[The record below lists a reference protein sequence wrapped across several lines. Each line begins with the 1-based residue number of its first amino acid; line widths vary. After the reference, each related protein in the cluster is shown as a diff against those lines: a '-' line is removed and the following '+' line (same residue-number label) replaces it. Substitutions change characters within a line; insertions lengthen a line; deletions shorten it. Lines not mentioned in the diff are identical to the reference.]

1 MSNNNNNNNNDR
13 LKTEKIIQT
22 PIEEEMKT
30 SYLDY
35 SMSVIVGRALPDIR
49 DGLKPV
55 QRRIIYTMHNM
66 GLYHTKPYRKSAKIV
81 GEVMGNFHPHG
92 DTAIYD
98 TMVRM
103 AQDFTFRMPLIQG
116 QGNFGSIDGDPPA
129 AMRYTEARLS
139 KISEELITDIEKDT
153 VDFVP
158 NYDETTK
165 EPVVFPVSFP
175 HLLVNGSSGIAVG
188 MATNIPPHN
197 LGEIIDAVIFR
208 LENME
213 EKINIDDILKII
225 KGPDFPTGAYII
237 GKTGIKQAYSTGRGS
252 ITLQAKAKIEET
264 QKGKQQIVITELP
277 YMVNKAQLLE
287 NIAELVRNKKI
298 DGITDIRDESDK
310 DGIRAVVEVS
320 RNDNPEIILNQ
331 LYKHTSLRT
340 SFGIIFL
347 ALVDGKPKVLNILDF
362 IDNFISYR
370 KEVIIRRAK
379 FDLDKAEKRAHILE
393 GLKIALKYLDR
404 VIKLIRNSK
413 SVEEARIGLMTS
425 FKLTEVQAQ
434 AILDMKLQQLTALEI
449 EKINKEYQELIKL
462 IEELKSLLASERK
475 IYNLMKE
482 ELQKIKEKYAD
493 TRRTEILSREK
504 EISIED
510 LIKEEDMVVT
520 ITHSG
525 YIKRTPVSVYKAQRR
540 GGRGIIAVTTK
551 EEDFVEDL
559 FVSNTHDYLMFF
571 TNKGRCYWLKVYEI
585 PEASRQN
592 KGKAIV
598 NLIKFEEDERISSY
612 VSVKDFSE
620 DKFLIMVTEN
630 GTVKRSNLS
639 LFSKPR
645 SGGIIAINL
654 SQGDKLIETKIAD
667 EKDEIFIATA
677 GGMAIRSKVKDFREI
692 GRTGMGV
699 RGIKLRK
706 DDKVVSMTILHS
718 GDKDKTLLSV
728 AEKGYGKRTKVSEY
742 RLQARG
748 GKGIINLKVTEK
760 TGNVISIKLVSDA
773 DELMIITTKGTLIRT
788 KIKDIK
794 TIGRNTQGVRL
805 IKLKEGEK
813 VSAVARIAEE
823 DDDDEKEK

>member
-213 EKINIDDILKII
+213 EKISIDDIMKII

-287 NIAELVRNKKI
+287 SIAELVRNKKI

-413 SVEEARIGLMTS
+413 SVEEARVGLMTS

-449 EKINKEYQELIKL
+449 EKINKEYQDLIKL

-493 TRRTEILSREK
+493 ARRTEILSREK

>member
-213 EKINIDDILKII
+213 EKISIDDILKII

-287 NIAELVRNKKI
+287 SIAELVRNKKI
-298 DGITDIRDESDK
+298 EGITDIRDESDK
-310 DGIRAVVEVS
+310 DGIRAVIEVS

-413 SVEEARIGLMTS
+413 SVEEARVGLMTS

-449 EKINKEYQELIKL
+449 EKINKEYQDLIKL

-493 TRRTEILSREK
+493 ARRTEILSREK

>member
-213 EKINIDDILKII
+213 EKISIDDIMKII

-287 NIAELVRNKKI
+287 SIAELVRNKKI
-298 DGITDIRDESDK
+298 EGITDIRDESDK
-310 DGIRAVVEVS
+310 DGIRAVIEVS

-493 TRRTEILSREK
+493 ARRTEILSREK